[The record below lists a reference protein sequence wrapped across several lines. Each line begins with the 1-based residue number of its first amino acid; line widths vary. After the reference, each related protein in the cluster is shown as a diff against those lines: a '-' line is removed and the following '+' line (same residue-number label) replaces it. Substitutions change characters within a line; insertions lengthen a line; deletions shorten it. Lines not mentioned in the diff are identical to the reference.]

1 MTTVQKIEKKKSP
14 ATPKT
19 VSEDP
24 AELVREVRAGLG
36 LSQTGLGRMLGVHDQ
51 TIHRWEK
58 GRFPPTPLQ
67 KALLSVCRTVL
78 QGDQASAV
86 KGQVLAALQEEDA
99 LGPARAVYAV
109 LHAQFGY
116 GAH

>member
-1 MTTVQKIEKKKSP
+1 MTTVQKVEKKKP
-14 ATPKT
+14 ATTKT
-19 VSEDP
+19 VSKDP

-67 KALLSVCRTVL
+67 KALLSVCRSVL
-78 QGDQASAV
+78 ASDQASV
-86 KGQVLAALQEEDA
+86 VRGQVMAALKEEDA

-109 LHAQFGY
+109 LHAEFGV
-116 GAH
+116 AH